1 MKKTLAV
8 ILCVMMA
15 AVALTGCS
23 SNKQDVD
30 SIKKAGK
37 IVMVT
42 NAEFPPYEYRSNGEV
57 VGVDVDI
64 AKAIAKELGVELEIQ
79 DVEFDTIITSVK
91 SGKAA
96 MALAGITVT
105 PERAEEVDFS
115 VSYATSTQ
123 YIIVK
128 NDVTVNTV
136 ADLAGMK
143 IGVQLG
149 TTGDFVVSDEISG
162 YYDDDGN
169 KTGNGSLEN
178 TGASVVQYANASLAA
193 AAMSAGKVDA
203 VVVDK
208 LPAELIASNYSGVK
222 TVKFLFADGSDTS
235 ESYAVCVAKGNDSLL
250 EVINKVLA
258 DLQKDGK
265 IDEFTV
271 THTANAIA

>member
-37 IVMVT
+37 IIMAT
-42 NAEFPPYEYRSNGEV
+42 NAEFPPYEYRSNNEV
-57 VGVDVDI
+57 VGIDVDI
-64 AKAIAKELGVELEIQ
+64 AKAIAEELGVELEIQ
-79 DVEFDTIITSVK
+79 DIEFDTVITSVK
-91 SGKAA
+91 NGKVA
-96 MALAGITVT
+96 MGLAGITVT
-105 PERAEEVDFS
+105 PERAEEVAFS

-149 TTGDFVVSDEISG
+149 TTGDFVVSDEING

-169 KTGNGSLEN
+169 KTADGALEN
-178 TGASVVQYANASLAA
+178 TGATVVQYANASLAA
-193 AAMSAGKVDA
+193 AAMSAGKIDA

-208 LPAELIASNYSGVK
+208 LPAELISSNYSGFK
-222 TVKFLFADGSDTS
+222 TVKFLYADGSDTE
-235 ESYAVCVAKGNDSLL
+235 ESYAICVAKGNDSLL

-258 DLQKDGK
+258 DLKNNGK
-265 IDEFTV
+265 IDEFTIA
-271 THTANAIA
+271 HTANATA

>member
-37 IVMVT
+37 IIMAT
-42 NAEFPPYEYRSNGEV
+42 NAEFPPYEYRSNNEV
-57 VGVDVDI
+57 VGIDVDI
-64 AKAIAKELGVELEIQ
+64 AKAIAEELGVELEIQ
-79 DVEFDTIITSVK
+79 DIEFDTVITSVK
-91 SGKAA
+91 NGKVA
-96 MALAGITVT
+96 MGLAGITVT

-149 TTGDFVVSDEISG
+149 TTGDFVVSDEING

-169 KTGNGSLEN
+169 KTADGALEN
-178 TGASVVQYANASLAA
+178 TGATVVQYANASLAA
-193 AAMSAGKVDA
+193 AAISAGKIDA

-208 LPAELIASNYSGVK
+208 LPAELISSNYFGFK
-222 TVKFLFADGSDTS
+222 TVKFLYADGSDTE
-235 ESYAVCVAKGNDSLL
+235 ESYAICVAKGNDSLL

-258 DLQKDGK
+258 DLKNNGK
-265 IDEFTV
+265 IDEFTIA
-271 THTANAIA
+271 HTANATA

>member
-37 IVMVT
+37 IIMAT
-42 NAEFPPYEYRSNGEV
+42 NAEFPPYEYRSNNEV
-57 VGVDVDI
+57 VGIDVDI
-64 AKAIAKELGVELEIQ
+64 AKAIAEELGVELEIQ
-79 DVEFDTIITSVK
+79 DIEFDTVITSVK
-91 SGKAA
+91 NGKVA
-96 MALAGITVT
+96 MGLAGITVT

-149 TTGDFVVSDEISG
+149 TTGDFVVSDEING

-169 KTGNGSLEN
+169 KTADGALEN
-178 TGASVVQYANASLAA
+178 TGATVVQYANASLAA
-193 AAMSAGKVDA
+193 AAISAGKIDA

-208 LPAELIASNYSGVK
+208 LPAELISSNYSGFK
-222 TVKFLFADGSDTS
+222 TVKFLYADGSDTE
-235 ESYAVCVAKGNDSLL
+235 ESYAICVAKGNDSLL

-258 DLQKDGK
+258 DLKNNGK
-265 IDEFTV
+265 IDEFTIA
-271 THTANAIA
+271 HTANATA